1 MHYKII
7 LRKIFDQA
15 PVVPQTSKAADGQ
28 PVTTL
33 TSNYLCL
40 QCPMT
45 LTQDEIVKHGNKKSH
60 RFCMC
65 RERQRRCGPCTC

>member
-1 MHYKII
+1 MMHYKII

-15 PVVPQTSKAADGQ
+15 PIVPQTFKAPEGQ
-28 PVTTL
+28 PITTL

-45 LTQDEIVKHGNKKSH
+45 LIQEDILKHGSKKGH
-60 RFCMC
+60 RFCMS
-65 RERQRRCGPCTC
+65 QLSAG